1 MFATWGRMLAA
12 HRRLVALISIVTMVA
27 AVLALVTVAPDL
39 SADGFI
45 SEDAESARVDRIL
58 AEEFG
63 HGSDSLVFLFDAPR
77 PVSEPAIRRAVEASL
92 TPVSGDA
99 LFSEVLTTWSTGN
112 PRFVSNDGTATYAVA
127 LIDPEAHFEDSDI
140 RSITGAVQDSA
151 EANGLTVA
159 AGGGEMVGLAIADEV
174 ADGIARAEFVSVPLT
189 LLIQVLVFGSLVAA
203 GVPLLIGALAILASI
218 ALLFVLSQD
227 VFQSVFAINI
237 VTMLGLGLG
246 IDYSLF
252 MVTRFREEIAHRS
265 IEDALAVTMATVGKA
280 ILFSGLTVIFGLAA
294 TQFFP
299 LPALQSMGQAG
310 MIVTALALVYGLT
323 LLPAILAM
331 LGGRINRFSI
341 GTGRTSSGRIQ
352 DGFWHGLAGTVMQY
366 PVATIVV
373 VVIVLLGAGL
383 PLLRLDLTPGGPE
396 SLPADQEPRIVSE
409 RLASDFASDEA
420 DPIPVLITMP
430 DAAPTSP
437 DGVSILR
444 GFIEDVARIPGVTN
458 VNTFVTPEIAGAARF
473 DWETYAGDPAT
484 LPPPITQAL
493 QATVRNDHVFVQVS
507 TNASGS
513 RLEQQ
518 VRDIRAMET
527 AGLDIAVGGF
537 AAQAVD
543 TLDGINDGL
552 VPAAIFVLVGSYLI
566 LLLTFGSVFLPLKA
580 IFMTLLSIS
589 AALGAVVFIFQDG
602 NLERLFRFQ
611 ASGEIISTTP
621 ILMFCILFGL
631 SMDYEVLM
639 LSRIQEEYLRTG
651 DNRASVA
658 FGLEK
663 TGKVI
668 TGAAAIMVVVFGG
681 FILADIPI
689 IKSMGFGLAFAVLI
703 DATIVRGLLV
713 PATMRLMGRWNWWS
727 PAPVRRVIDR
737 LGFGHHDVVPANL
750 TMAPDAR

>member
-1 MFATWGRMLAA
+1 M
-12 HRRLVALISIVTMVA
+12 
-27 AVLALVTVAPDL
+27 
-39 SADGFI
+39 
-45 SEDAESARVDRIL
+45 
-58 AEEFG
+58 
-63 HGSDSLVFLFDAPR
+63 
-77 PVSEPAIRRAVEASL
+77 
-92 TPVSGDA
+92 
-99 LFSEVLTTWSTGN
+99 
-112 PRFVSNDGTATYAVA
+112 ATYAVA
-127 LIDPEAHFEDSDI
+127 LIDPHTPMENADI
-140 RSITGAVQDSA
+140 ESIMRTVQDSA
-151 EANGLTVA
+151 TANGLTVA
-159 AGGGEMVGLAIADEV
+159 AGGGEAVGLAISEEV
-174 ADGIARAEFVSVPLT
+174 AEGIARAEIVSVPLT
-189 LLIQVLVFGSLVAA
+189 MLIQMLVFGSLLAA

-218 ALLFVLSQD
+218 ALIFVLSQD
-227 VFQSVFAINI
+227 IFQSVFAVNI

-252 MVTRFREEIAHRS
+252 MVTRFREEITHRS
-265 IEDALAVTMATVGKA
+265 VEDALAVTMATVGKA

-299 LPALQSMGQAG
+299 LPSLQSMGQAG

-341 GTGRTSSGRIQ
+341 GRSRTPSGRIE
-352 DGFWHGLAGTVMQY
+352 GRFWHGLAGTVMKC
-366 PVATIVV
+366 PVAIMVT
-373 VVIVLLGAGL
+373 VVIVMLGAGL

-409 RLASDFASDEA
+409 RLASDFPSDEA
-420 DPIPVLITMP
+420 QPIPVLVSM
-430 DAAPTSP
+430 A
-437 DGVSILR
+437 DGNPASRESVTALR
-444 GFIEDVARIPGVTN
+444 GFVDDVALISGVTR
-458 VNTFVTPEIAGAARF
+458 VNSFVSPEIAGRAQF
-473 DWETYAGDPAT
+473 DWTTYSGDPAT
-484 LPPPITQAL
+484 LPPPVTSAL
-493 QATVRNDHVFVQVS
+493 QSSVRNDQVLVQVS

-513 RLEQQ
+513 WLEQQ
-518 VRDIRAMET
+518 VRDIRAMDA
-527 AGLDIAVGGF
+527 AGLDIDVGGF
-537 AAQAVD
+537 RAEAVD
-543 TLDGINDGL
+543 TLDGINRGL
-552 VPAAIFVLVGSYLI
+552 VPAAVFVLVGSYLI
-566 LLLTFGSVFLPLKA
+566 LLLTFGSVFLPVKA

-602 NLERLFRFQ
+602 NLEGLLRFE

-651 DNRASVA
+651 DNRGSVS

-681 FILADIPI
+681 FILADISI

-713 PATMRLMGRWNWWS
+713 PATMRLMGDWNWW
-727 PAPVRRVIDR
+727 APVPIRKAVDR
-737 LGFGHHDVVPANL
+737 LGFGHHDVVPASPA
-750 TMAPDAR
+750 MPRDVR